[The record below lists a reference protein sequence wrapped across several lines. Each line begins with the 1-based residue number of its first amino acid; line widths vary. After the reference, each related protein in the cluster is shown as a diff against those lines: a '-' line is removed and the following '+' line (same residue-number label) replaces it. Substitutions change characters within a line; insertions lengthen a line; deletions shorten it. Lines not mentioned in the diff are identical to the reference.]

1 MNTEDCSRFLLLNL
15 AAESSYPINMDLPQ
29 LWIRCFVGCS
39 AVLDS
44 VLKEFG
50 KEFYSQVT

>member
-1 MNTEDCSRFLLLNL
+1 MNTEERSRFLLLNL